1 MLYNLAQKAKENN
14 FTQIQS
20 DVSILDELFSLP
32 GKNEQNADL
41 EELSRYFQIRYNEG
55 KMEKIL
61 FDETNVN
68 TKKNPTNCRKQ

>member
-41 EELSRYFQIRYNEG
+41 EELSRYFQIRYSEG
-55 KMEKIL
+55 KI
-61 FDETNVN
+61 NQNIV
-68 TKKNPTNCRKQ
+68 